1 VVSDLA
7 ALDAT
12 VQLTDTTTEGASLAW
27 SEVTAEW
34 LSAHGYKLG
43 ESVDAPWVKG
53 EQLTLWFEDELS
65 TDLEDIF
72 GGNCGD
78 ILGGENQTA
87 KKMIIN
93 GQMYILRHDG
103 LYNITGARVR

>member
-1 VVSDLA
+1 
-7 ALDAT
+7 
-12 VQLTDTTTEGASLAW
+12 
-27 SEVTAEW
+27 
-34 LSAHGYKLG
+34 LG

-53 EQLTLWFEDELS
+53 EQLSLWFEDELS
-65 TDLEDIF
+65 TDLEDIW
-72 GGNCGD
+72 GNCGD